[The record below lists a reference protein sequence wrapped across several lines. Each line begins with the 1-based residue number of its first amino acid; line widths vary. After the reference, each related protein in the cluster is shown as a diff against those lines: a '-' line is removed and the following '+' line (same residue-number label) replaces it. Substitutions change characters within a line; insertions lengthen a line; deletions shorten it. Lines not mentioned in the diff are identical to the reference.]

1 MLGRAGERKSVYGK
15 DRIAST
21 IFITSSC
28 YKWSRW
34 AKVSLQLLLGGVLP
48 LWHLINLLFN
58 MLTTQGTTALSLAL
72 PSLTHPSATLTA
84 PRINRWH
91 CLTIATIITNWL
103 SGVTYYLS
111 PFVKFKWLGKCPRF
125 NQVLS
130 KANVQRKFVICH
142 YVVKSLR
149 NVKLRIGWKLKSK
162 LYQL

>member
-1 MLGRAGERKSVYGK
+1 MSQKYAWKGGWKSVYGK

-58 MLTTQGTTALSLAL
+58 MLTTQGTTALSLAI

-91 CLTIATIITNWL
+91 CLTIATMITKWF
-103 SGVTYYLS
+103 SGVLFVTFCMNSDGWTSVHDLIKFYHKQMLNVNLLS
-111 PFVKFKWLGKCPRF
+111 
-125 NQVLS
+125 
-130 KANVQRKFVICH
+130 VIT
-142 YVVKSLR
+142 
-149 NVKLRIGWKLKSK
+149 
-162 LYQL
+162 

>member
-1 MLGRAGERKSVYGK
+1 MNQKYAWKGGWKSVYGK

-72 PSLTHPSATLTA
+72 PSLNHPSATLAA

-91 CLTIATIITNWL
+91 CLTIATMIKNWL
-103 SGVTYYLS
+103 SGVLFVTFCKNSNGWTSAQDLIKFDQKQMFNVNFLS
-111 PFVKFKWLGKCPRF
+111 
-125 NQVLS
+125 
-130 KANVQRKFVICH
+130 VIT
-142 YVVKSLR
+142 
-149 NVKLRIGWKLKSK
+149 
-162 LYQL
+162 

>member
-1 MLGRAGERKSVYGK
+1 MGGWKSFYGK

-72 PSLTHPSATLTA
+72 PFLTYPSATLTA
-84 PRINRWH
+84 PRINGWH
-91 CLTIATIITNWL
+91 CLTIATMITNWL
-103 SGVTYYLS
+103 SGVL
-111 PFVKFKWLGKCPRF
+111 FVTFCKNSNGWTSVQDLTKFYHKQMFDVNLLP
-125 NQVLS
+125 
-130 KANVQRKFVICH
+130 VIT
-142 YVVKSLR
+142 
-149 NVKLRIGWKLKSK
+149 
-162 LYQL
+162 